1 MEYEDDFE
9 SQFAE
14 ELEVIREQEKGEYS
28 TSNRGFSLGWSGQ
41 RLREGMV

>member
-14 ELEVIREQEKGEYS
+14 ELEVIREQEKGEYFS
-28 TSNRGFSLGWSGQ
+28 TSNRDCGLGWPG
-41 RLREGMV
+41 

>member
-14 ELEVIREQEKGEYS
+14 ELEVIREQEKGEYFS
-28 TSNRGFSLGWSGQ
+28 TGTVASGGQ
-41 RLREGMV
+41 VRD